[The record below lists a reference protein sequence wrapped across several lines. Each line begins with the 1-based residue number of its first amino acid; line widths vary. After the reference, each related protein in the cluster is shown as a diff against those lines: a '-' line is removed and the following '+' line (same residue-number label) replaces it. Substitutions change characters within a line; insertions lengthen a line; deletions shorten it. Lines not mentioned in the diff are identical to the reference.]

1 MHIYTRSGLLGRVRG
16 QGEFWHGHEAARQ
29 VGDEDDTPPCSETFV
44 ITPGNSYAVLWDAV
58 MIMLLIFVTV
68 TEPFRVGF
76 SIGAKPWEAIFVV
89 DVCIDI
95 FFVCD
100 MVLQFFTA
108 FADQEGTGSLET
120 DWRKTARK
128 YASTWFLWDLI
139 SVFPITYILQ
149 PWTYEESQGQS
160 VVEDSRLLRFAR
172 LPRLIK
178 LLRLVR
184 VKRVIERYAE
194 IWVSVRTLLQHY
206 DLIVL
211 ILKTI
216 LLAHVMACLWFFFG
230 SLNSEQQ
237 HYDGDETS
245 WLQLQYPEEP
255 ILRNDQNRSVD
266 WFVERYTVSLYWAF
280 TTITTV
286 GYGDI
291 TATNVLEQVL
301 CLVCMVIGVFV
312 FTTVAAQL
320 HSQLETAQAGQFEA
334 EKKISKLVSFLKQR
348 QVAPELRNQIRDFY
362 VTKYRY
368 QYTCGFD
375 QEEMLQ
381 ELPPTLARDL
391 TEHLYAKYWQIET
404 MKFWRILMFSRL
416 DRRDQVAL
424 CKAFRSIFVGVNSSV
439 YDQHD
444 FGLGIFVVLRGKVML
459 TRTHGVIGAQEML
472 KDMQVPC
479 DKEFRKL
486 DDPTSKVA
494 FSFTFD
500 KGDCLGEVETIAEL
514 ETDYS
519 IPRYGDSRVTSRRG
533 AELLSL
539 DGEALNDFAEHHPE
553 LLKRFEEVA
562 RVREEKIC
570 QRLVHDLKD
579 WTQFLFNVV
588 LEQHTGDAADR
599 SSSSVDQVPRVAFE
613 RYFGQIA
620 TAIYD
625 QKFIAEDLLLEL
637 QRLLTEQQLASGAT
651 AIRSGLSSTITR
663 EDVDNWLAFLEDSVR
678 GTLQRLM

>member
-1 MHIYTRSGLLGRVRG
+1 M
-16 QGEFWHGHEAARQ
+16 
-29 VGDEDDTPPCSETFV
+29 
-44 ITPGNSYAVLWDAV
+44 
-58 MIMLLIFVTV
+58 
-68 TEPFRVGF
+68 
-76 SIGAKPWEAIFVV
+76 FVV
-89 DVCIDI
+89 
-95 FFVCD
+95 
-100 MVLQFFTA
+100 
-108 FADQEGTGSLET
+108 
-120 DWRKTARK
+120 
-128 YASTWFLWDLI
+128 
-139 SVFPITYILQ
+139 
-149 PWTYEESQGQS
+149 
-160 VVEDSRLLRFAR
+160 
-172 LPRLIK
+172 
-178 LLRLVR
+178 
-184 VKRVIERYAE
+184 
-194 IWVSVRTLLQHY
+194 
-206 DLIVL
+206 
-211 ILKTI
+211 
-216 LLAHVMACLWFFFG
+216 ACH
-230 SLNSEQQ
+230 Q
-237 HYDGDETS
+237 
-245 WLQLQYPEEP
+245 
-255 ILRNDQNRSVD
+255 
-266 WFVERYTVSLYWAF
+266 
-280 TTITTV
+280 V

-375 QEEMLQ
+375 QEEMLH

-424 CKAFRSIFVGVNSSV
+424 CKAFRSIFVGMNSSV

-459 TRTHGVIGAQEML
+459 TRIHGVLEAQQML
-472 KDMQVPC
+472 TDMQVSSN
-479 DKEFRKL
+479 KEFAKL

-500 KGDCLGEVETIAEL
+500 KGDCLGEVESVAEL
-514 ETDYS
+514 ETDHS
-519 IPRYGDSRVTSRRG
+519 IPRYGDSKVTSIRG

-539 DGEALNDFAEHHPE
+539 DEEALNDFAVHHPE

-588 LEQHTGDAADR
+588 LEQHGTDAAAG
-599 SSSSVDQVPRVAFE
+599 SSSSMDQVPRVVFKK
-613 RYFGQIA
+613 YFGQIG
-620 TAIYD
+620 TAIYNQD
-625 QKFIAEDLLLEL
+625 FITDDLLQELEMM
-637 QRLLTEQQLASGAT
+637 THQQLASPSGA
-651 AIRSGLSSTITR
+651 AANEIDPSQNISR
-663 EDVDNWLAFLEDSVR
+663 EDIDNWLAILEDSVR
-678 GTLQRLM
+678 EILLQRSESKFLFSRLPCRRRPCCRWRLWVDHCELLPENLLNYCLVCCTGRVHYHILRSNTQAAHAPHAAGPLFAVAQAPKSPQDVLPSEARCWLPARGCWASNQRPLSAQATDALRAESRKEFASQSSVVTASKGCSSTFPATGTGC